1 MRWVGHYLE
10 GVGATVGEE
19 QEQVNAS
26 LALYRN
32 KTVHMTEESK
42 NIKTKFTFLISVN
55 FLKWLFR

>member
-1 MRWVGHYLE
+1 LE